1 MFEYYNNPV
10 QVSPVQQ
17 VLDHEVLKGL
27 TLYKQPAQFN
37 GTPIKG
43 LFDIGAQ
50 VQATPATF
58 TGVATYHQHQ
68 PVKNRVTEGYELRQ
82 VEEVLAQSGLADMV
96 DKFKLNLESVSLASE
111 RHGAVSGCN
120 VVYRVPLEGSE
131 ETGLG
136 PHYLQC
142 DVGARW
148 NGTTS
153 DYVEWSVWDQ
163 WCSNGCVS
171 KTHRL
176 KMTARHSVGH
186 LSKIDPDKVYG
197 FVKEFMEYKVKLA
210 NTTLDRDI
218 SVLALQ
224 VHAAGAKSREE
235 LLAHVSLCNLDPVT
249 GATEY
254 PHDHATR
261 CTILESQGGI
271 VRSGASRFIGGA
283 DSTAGIERIGKIS
296 NRWVNSY
303 NDAVS
308 AEKRRMHYA
317 FDKTTALGLFN
328 VLTRQAQDR
337 ANGFSAKEQ
346 EMFECVTGV
355 SLN

>member
-1 MFEYYNNPV
+1 MFEFNNPV
-10 QVSPVQQ
+10 EVSPIRA

-27 TLYKQPAQFN
+27 TLYKQPARFN
-37 GTPIKG
+37 GTPIDG

-58 TGVATYHQHQ
+58 TGVATYNQHQ
-68 PVKNRVTEGYELRQ
+68 PVKNRVTAGYELRQ
-82 VEEVLAQSGLADMV
+82 PEEVLTQSGLANMV
-96 DKFKLNLESVSLASE
+96 EKFELNLETVTLATE

-186 LSKIDPDKVYG
+186 LNKINPDKVYG
-197 FVKEFMEYKVKLA
+197 FVKEFLEYKVKLGQ
-210 NTTLDRDI
+210 TKLTRDI

-235 LLAHVSLCNLDPVT
+235 LLDHVSLCVTNPVT
-249 GATEY
+249 GITEY
-254 PHDHATR
+254 PNDHATR
-261 CTILESQGGI
+261 CTIHEGASGI
-271 VRSGASRFIGGA
+271 VREGASRFIEGGA
-283 DSTAGIERIGKIS
+283 ARVGKIS

-303 NDAVS
+303 QDAVI
-308 AEKRRMHYA
+308 AESRRMHYD
-317 FDKTTALGLFN
+317 FDRTSALGLFN

-337 ANGFSAKEQ
+337 ASGFSAKEQ
-346 EMFECVTGV
+346 EMFESVTGV